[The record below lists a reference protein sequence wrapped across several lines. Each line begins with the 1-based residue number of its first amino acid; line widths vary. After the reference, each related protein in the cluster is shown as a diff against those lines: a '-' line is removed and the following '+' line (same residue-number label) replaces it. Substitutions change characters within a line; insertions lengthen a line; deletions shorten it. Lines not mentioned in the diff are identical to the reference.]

1 MRKHFYPVT
10 VPLKL
15 ITLREVN
22 KDRHLLLLFFCNIEV
37 TRGCTTMPD
46 RRGLR
51 AAYQA
56 DEWARGGRGRASSA
70 PCLKGVRRVI
80 SSSPGS
86 SVSRD
91 RPRGARKSPTAQALP
106 EPYNDFVD
114 RRQRRVIDCWPQ
126 PLLGRYESASASSRG
141 FFC

>member
-22 KDRHLLLLFFCNIEV
+22 KDRHLLLLFFFNIEV
-37 TRGCTTMPD
+37 THGCTTMPD

-56 DEWARGGRGRASSA
+56 DEWARGAVGE
-70 PCLKGVRRVI
+70 PVRRPV
-80 SSSPGS
+80 
-86 SVSRD
+86 
-91 RPRGARKSPTAQALP
+91 
-106 EPYNDFVD
+106 
-114 RRQRRVIDCWPQ
+114 
-126 PLLGRYESASASSRG
+126 
-141 FFC
+141 

>member
-56 DEWARGGRGRASSA
+56 DEWARGPWESQFGALSERSAEGNLKLPRQQRQSRSSTGRPQKPNSA
-70 PCLKGVRRVI
+70 
-80 SSSPGS
+80 
-86 SVSRD
+86 
-91 RPRGARKSPTAQALP
+91 GAA
-106 EPYNDFVD
+106 
-114 RRQRRVIDCWPQ
+114 
-126 PLLGRYESASASSRG
+126 
-141 FFC
+141 